1 MTFLI
6 YFYYIEMTIFVKNI
20 EKSIPSYFCLSELN
34 SLGLIWL
41 LNGLNKIILFVILI
55 IIMSFR
61 LIFLIFSSNSH
72 NHLHFYLPHSK

>member
-20 EKSIPSYFCLSELN
+20 EKSTPSYFYLSELN

-61 LIFLIFSSNSH
+61 LIFLIFSSN
-72 NHLHFYLPHSK
+72 